1 MRNLLSKF
9 RLALEERRAAVIF
22 GLAIIL
28 LTSGFAEAQSGRRPP
43 KKTES
48 EGVQR
53 SSETVPEIKPE
64 AKQPEKERTPVLI
77 VKANS
82 YFNTFYVAD
91 YIVEGCAARLK
102 QAASLQIA
110 KSTKDMNRKEA
121 SDAAMAPTIR
131 YVVFL
136 DITSERMRYGRQ
148 TRGQDQ
154 IDDVVIDYTIFSPGT
169 GKVKSSGRVYQMRP
183 RSTVGGVGVPLP
195 VPNGPAAA
203 EQSLRQ
209 AGRDVADRVISS
221 LGALPASWN

>member
-1 MRNLLSKF
+1 MRNLLSRF

-22 GLAIIL
+22 GLALIL

-43 KKTES
+43 KKSES

-53 SSETVPEIKPE
+53 PSETVPEIKPE

-77 VKANS
+77 VKSNS
-82 YFNTFYVAD
+82 YFNSFYVGD
-91 YIVEGCAARLK
+91 YVLEGCTARLK
-102 QAASLQIA
+102 QAATLQVERG
-110 KSTKDMNRKEA
+110 KDMNRKEA

-131 YVVFL
+131 YVVLL

-154 IDDVVIDYTIFSPGT
+154 IDDVVVEYTIFSPGT

-221 LGALPASWN
+221 LGVLPASRN